1 MQPVTVPTAHFT
13 RAVTALGEKRP
24 VVARSAIFNV
34 QGLKVIDK
42 GVAIDA
48 TLYEKLT
55 RHQLRSPLEDNVD
68 SQPAVSGPL
77 LREAAQLMCRE
88 DRFAAAMLASL
99 RQPDALLEEVGQV
112 PLPRAIAFQLTV
124 LRETQPGLWQ
134 RSLRTMVTAAWL
146 GALTGAA
153 RHDLRMLA
161 AAGLLHD
168 LGMLHLDPALL
179 KPQLP
184 LGREQRRHLYTHPLL
199 SSMLLERHHEYPK
212 ELVQAVLEHHEA
224 LDGSGYP
231 RALGS
236 TGSTGSTISPWGRL
250 LALGEQVSALLEA
263 GGEAP
268 ALRLSLS
275 LRMNAPRFDPE
286 AMRRVLDW
294 LQPLRE
300 SPPGPPAGA
309 DPATTLRTIDRLMRE
324 WSGALAAAPTPYPA
338 RAEAV
343 RGVAELCETV
353 RQSLARS
360 GAAPEQLEMLGADAS
375 SSDVAG
381 ELALIARESTWQL
394 RTTARFARR
403 RWRLGDK
410 ESFPPSLQ
418 AWFDEADAMCARA
431 LAA

>member
-1 MQPVTVPTAHFT
+1 MHSVTVPTAHFT

-24 VVARSAIFNV
+24 VVTRSAIFNV

-48 TLYEKLT
+48 TLYDKLT
-55 RHQLRSPLEDNVD
+55 RHQLRSPLEDSVD

-112 PLPRAIAFQLTV
+112 PLPRPIAFQLTV
-124 LRETQPGLWQ
+124 LRETQPALWQ

-153 RHDLRMLA
+153 RHGLRMLA

-199 SSMLLERHHEYPK
+199 SSMLLERHHEYPQ
-212 ELVQAVLEHHEA
+212 EVVQAVLEHHEA
-224 LDGSGYP
+224 LDGSCYP
-231 RALGS
+231 RGLGS
-236 TGSTGSTISPWGRL
+236 TVSPWCRL
-250 LALGEQVSALLEA
+250 LGLGEQVSALLEA

-268 ALRLSLS
+268 ALRLSVA

-286 AMRRVLDW
+286 AMRRVLNW

-300 SPPGPPAGA
+300 SLPGPPAGA
-309 DPATTLRTIDRLMRE
+309 DPAEALRTIDRLMRE
-324 WSGALAAAPTPYPA
+324 WSGALAAAPTAHPA

-343 RGVAELCETV
+343 RGVADLCEKV
-353 RQSLARS
+353 RQALARS
-360 GAAPEQLEMLGADAS
+360 GAAPEQLEMLGPDAS
-375 SSDVAG
+375 SSEVAG

-403 RWRLGDK
+403 RWRLGDN

-431 LAA
+431 LAT

>member
-1 MQPVTVPTAHFT
+1 MQTATVPTVHFA
-13 RAVTALGEKRP
+13 RAVTALGDRRA
-24 VVARSAIFNV
+24 VITRSAIFNV

-48 TLYEKLT
+48 NLYDKLT
-55 RHQLRSPLEDNVD
+55 RHQLRSPLEDSVE
-68 SQPAVSGPL
+68 SEPVVSGPA
-77 LREAAQLMCRE
+77 LREAAQSLCRE

-99 RQPDALLEEVGQV
+99 HQPGALLEEVGQV
-112 PLPRAIAFQLTV
+112 PLPRPIAFQLTV
-124 LRETQPGLWQ
+124 LRETQRGLWQ
-134 RSLRTMVTAAWL
+134 RSLRSMVTAAWL
-146 GALTGAA
+146 GALSGAT

-168 LGMLHLDPALL
+168 LGMLHVDPALL
-179 KPQLP
+179 KPHLP

-199 SSMLLERHHEYPK
+199 SSMLLERHHEYPR
-212 ELVQAVLEHHEA
+212 EVVQAVLEHHEA

-231 RALGS
+231 RALDR
-236 TGSTGSTISPWGRL
+236 TISPWGRL
-250 LALGEQVSALLEA
+250 LALGEQVSAMLDA

-268 ALRLSLS
+268 ALRLSLA

-286 AMRRVLDW
+286 LRRRVLDW

-300 SPPGPPAGA
+300 SLPGPPAGA
-309 DPATTLRTIDRLMRE
+309 DPAAALRTIDQLLRQ
-324 WSGALAAAPTPYPA
+324 WSDALAAAPPPEPA

-343 RGVAELCETV
+343 RAVAEQCEAI
-353 RQSLARS
+353 RQALARS
-360 GAAPEQLEMLGADAS
+360 GAAPQQLAMLGPDAS
-375 SSDVAG
+375 SSEVAG

-403 RWRLGDK
+403 RWRLAPD
-410 ESFPPSLQ
+410 EPFPPSLQ
-418 AWFDEADAMCARA
+418 AWFDEADAICTRA